1 PRNDGQL
8 PAAEVAV
15 RSAGRSGASVRAIR
29 RAACGVCARIGDTT
43 IVDSSITP
51 TITVLQQPRIEWKR
65 EQILQP
71 MTTLLASQVGENHF
85 EIAADLPE
93 DLAARAARR
102 RRRVR
107 IGDDGNPTELSMSF
121 RERLEHRHTLGAYRQ
136 AIRRVLD

>member
-1 PRNDGQL
+1 
-8 PAAEVAV
+8 
-15 RSAGRSGASVRAIR
+15 
-29 RAACGVCARIGDTT
+29 
-43 IVDSSITP
+43 
-51 TITVLQQPRIEWKR
+51 
-65 EQILQP
+65 

-85 EIAADLPE
+85 EIAAELPE

-136 AIRRVLD
+136 AVRRVLDVATRDDLAIGGLERCADLEPRERGVRVAARAPRRRDEFVRGAQRFPPAAR